1 MHEQRMRETLL
12 RTLTTCSMDA
22 RTANARNTPTHTHY
36 MYLCKLQIF
45 RPNPRAICPL
55 RGGVAAAL
63 VSFQEGRPSGAPLGS
78 PVMSVD
84 TAKVKVAKNLAPRRL
99 TLPPIWEPRSPRDEN
114 TRGSVPAPRRE
125 AMKVLDLL
133 GEQLEATS
141 RSTSRSAWQLC
152 RLEVWRKFASGTPPR
167 VSTQEQESSSMA
179 PPGMGL
185 WAFQQHERSE
195 SPKRHS
201 GTTQIV
207 IHGH

>member
-1 MHEQRMRETLL
+1 MQAT
-12 RTLTTCSMDA
+12 
-22 RTANARNTPTHTHY
+22 
-36 MYLCKLQIF
+36 IF

-55 RGGVAAAL
+55 RKAAAAL

-125 AMKVLDLL
+125 AMEVLDLL

-141 RSTSRSAWQLC
+141 RFNFALRVAAMQAGSVEKVRLRNPTTGNSPPKSEGRLPWHLLEWGCGHRSDTNGPSLRA
-152 RLEVWRKFASGTPPR
+152 GIPGPPR
-167 VSTQEQESSSMA
+167 SPSM
-179 PPGMGL
+179 PVGVRDP
-185 WAFQQHERSE
+185 
-195 SPKRHS
+195 
-201 GTTQIV
+201 
-207 IHGH
+207 